1 MGRPVHMLCLIM
13 TSRHLEALSS
23 ASMRANESE
32 AATEREREPSERRTE
47 QTESRG
53 GTRKSNQSQRWNA
66 GQQTERGRRA
76 VNGFEVVSVGRS
88 VTSVWPSCDKFKVR
102 NTLHLYGEYV
112 ANFHNQ
118 TSRFEGLCTIIR
130 VTHQVVTNL
139 PLTSKQKFSFGPAR
153 PGQARPK
160 RNFCFEVN
168 GRFVTT

>member
-1 MGRPVHMLCLIM
+1 MLAC
-13 TSRHLEALSS
+13 ALTKV
-23 ASMRANESE
+23 RRQGKECES
-32 AATEREREPSERRTE
+32 RERGERNRRSQEAELERT
-47 QTESRG
+47 TSHKR
-53 GTRKSNQSQRWNA
+53 RKA
-66 GQQTERGRRA
+66 GKSVAA
-76 VNGFEVVSVGRS
+76 VNGFDFVSVGRS